1 MRIVVCV
8 KHVPDAESDR
18 RIEDGLV
25 VRGEDDMLNE
35 LDEHAIEAAV
45 SLVEDMGGE
54 VIALTMGPDDAE
66 EAVRRALQ
74 LGADRGVVI
83 SDDGLEGSDA
93 LGTAQV
99 LAAGIRTLIQDGT
112 VDMVLAGMSSLDG
125 MTAML
130 PGALA
135 QALQWPSLTLA
146 DTLTIDG
153 SAAVIS
159 RSADGF
165 NDVLEAPLPV
175 VVSVTDQVNEPRFP
189 NFKDMAA
196 ARKKKVDFWDLSD
209 VGIDDP
215 ETVNAGF
222 ENAGM
227 RVVAAKENEGR
238 TAGRIITDPD
248 EAVTELVAYL
258 KENVR

>member
-8 KHVPDAESDR
+8 KHVPDAESER
-18 RIEDGLV
+18 RIEDGTV

-54 VIALTMGPDDAE
+54 VIAITMGPDDAE

-74 LGADRGVVI
+74 MGADRGIVI
-83 SDDGLEGSDA
+83 SDDELEGSDA

-99 LAAGIRTLIQDGT
+99 LAAAIRTLIQDGT

-125 MTAML
+125 MTSML
-130 PGALA
+130 PGALG
-135 QALQWPSLTLA
+135 QTLQWPSLTLA

-153 SAAVIS
+153 SVAVIS
-159 RSADGF
+159 RNADGF
-165 NDVLEAPLPV
+165 NDVLESELPV
-175 VVSVTDQVNEPRFP
+175 VISVTDQVNEPRFP

-196 ARKKKVDFWDLSD
+196 ARKKPVDFWDLSD

-215 ETVNAGF
+215 ATVNAGF
-222 ENAGM
+222 ANAGM
-227 RVVAAKENEGR
+227 RVIAATENDGR
-238 TAGRIITDPD
+238 AAGRIITDKN
-248 EAVTELVAYL
+248 EAVAAMVEYL
-258 KENVR
+258 KENTK